1 MDIQQN
7 SQIKANK
14 SKILEAAYAGK
25 GEIVTLDYEDDFGI
39 SRKEPVGQV
48 RIALAELV
56 KNGLVIEKGCPD
68 DGINVL
74 ITALGISTYEMKLF
88 DNLPPDHPSRGKF
101 F

>member
-1 MDIQQN
+1 MDIQQS
-7 SQIKANK
+7 SQIEANK
-14 SKILEAAYAGK
+14 SKILGAAYAGK

-48 RIALAELV
+48 RIALAELI
-56 KNGLVIEKGCPD
+56 KNGLVVEKGAPD

-74 ITALGISTYEMKLF
+74 ITALGISAYEKELF

-101 F
+101 A

>member
-1 MDIQQN
+1 MDIQQS
-7 SQIKANK
+7 SQIEANK
-14 SKILEAAYAGK
+14 SKILRAAYAGK

-48 RIALAELV
+48 RIALADLI
-56 KNGLVIEKGCPD
+56 KNGLVIEEGAPD

-74 ITALGISTYEMKLF
+74 ITALGISAYEKELF

-101 F
+101 S